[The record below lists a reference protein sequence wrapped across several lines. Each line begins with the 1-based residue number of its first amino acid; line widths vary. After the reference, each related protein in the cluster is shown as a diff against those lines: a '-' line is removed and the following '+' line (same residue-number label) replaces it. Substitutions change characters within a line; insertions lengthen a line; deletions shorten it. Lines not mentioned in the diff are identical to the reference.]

1 MCRKIWCDEKFLKL
15 CKIFEELNMAF
26 VVHMYTYLT
35 KLSSFSIHCHRDMTK
50 TCILCSGSITQ
61 MQFFFVTLWLDYVT
75 NPCCTGSITL
85 YIYTTMHEKVR
96 GGGNLVQLR
105 TYVCPTL
112 FRLFEHGSTK
122 TEAHAARHVP
132 IRCGS
137 RSTGLRSRSV

>member
-1 MCRKIWCDEKFLKL
+1 
-15 CKIFEELNMAF
+15 MAF

-96 GGGNLVQLR
+96 GGGTSFNYVR
-105 TYVCPTL
+105 TCVPPCSVFSNMDQQRRRRTPPGTSLYDVARD
-112 FRLFEHGSTK
+112 RLDC
-122 TEAHAARHVP
+122 AA
-132 IRCGS
+132 
-137 RSTGLRSRSV
+137 GLCSPGRYATAGCRLQQ